1 VSVIDQPEQ
10 LDEQLLEEAMDWLM
24 RLRNEPAA
32 PDLLA
37 VWQGWRA
44 TSDRHAAA
52 WDRICLT
59 WTVLGDRSPEATP
72 AMPRGARQR
81 RQRAGVLA
89 PRRLAYAA
97 ALMFCGTLMAAVF
110 GPALQV
116 RLQADVMT
124 AAGEIRHVT
133 LADGSQVTLAPETAL
148 ADDFDGDARHVR
160 LLSGEAYFEV
170 VRDPAHPFVLT
181 TRDAAVRVLG
191 TAFSVRDTGSATR
204 VELAHGAV
212 ALHMEGAPA
221 GDELTLA
228 PGDVV
233 TVERAARTIERS
245 HIDPADIALWR
256 EGRLSVTDQAFAD
269 VVSLIQRQH
278 SAWIVLTQSEVSTR
292 RVTGLYDLS
301 DPDKALSALAAP
313 FGLKVRA
320 VSPFLRVISA
330 Y

>member
-1 VSVIDQPEQ
+1 VSVTDQPEQ

-52 WDRICLT
+52 WDRICLA
-59 WTVLGDRSPEATP
+59 WTVLGDRPPEAAP
-72 AMPRGARQR
+72 VMPGKRRQR
-81 RQRAGVLA
+81 PQRAGVLA

-97 ALMFCGTLMAAVF
+97 ALVLSVALVATVF

-148 ADDFDGDARHVR
+148 ADDVDSDARHVR

-181 TRDAAVRVLG
+181 TQDATVKVLG

-212 ALHMEGAPA
+212 ALHRKGAPA

-233 TVERAARTIERS
+233 TVERAAHTIERA

-278 SAWIVLTQSEVSTR
+278 TAWIVVTPGEVSTR

-320 VSPFLRVISA
+320 VSPFLRVIST